1 MLQDLTRNDIQI
13 YAYDKRG
20 EDPQFRALA
29 KENQQYEGL
38 IQKKNLNKAEAYF
51 SRSTSLSNYS

>member
-29 KENQQYEGL
+29 KENQQYEGP
-38 IQKKNLNKAEAYF
+38 IQKKLNKAEAYF
-51 SRSTSLSNYS
+51 SRSTSLSYYF